1 MDPSLEELLNN
12 ETIVGEINSMQR
24 HSKAILI
31 EKCQGLS
38 IDMKGLKNKH
48 DFAVRIVATNH
59 GWKGLK
65 KKSVKTTTTSS
76 SSSTQRNNNNEMK
89 KKKNQESIVLETLG
103 EDIITFA
110 KKEEVWKYS
119 IDTEKDAWCPRLQF
133 IFSFKT
139 RRVLGKWNTHQQCIL
154 PLTCEDIE
162 TCKEKKLPFTISSNL
177 SDIPPHLVQDE
188 TYRERISNYIRGGPT
203 TVQEEEEIEEEE
215 DQHQNME
222 V

>member
-31 EKCQGLS
+31 EKCQALT

-59 GWKGLK
+59 GWKGLR
-65 KKSVKTTTTSS
+65 KKSIKTTNTSS
-76 SSSTQRNNNNEMK
+76 CSSTSRNNNSER
-89 KKKNQESIVLETLG
+89 KKKNQESIVLETLC
-103 EDIITFA
+103 EEIITFV
-110 KKEEVWKYS
+110 KKDQEWKYS
-119 IDTEKDAWCPRLQF
+119 LDIEKDAWCPRLQF

-139 RRVLGKWNTHQQCIL
+139 RRVLGKWSPSQQCIL

-162 TCKEKKLPFTISSNL
+162 TCKEKKLPYTISSNL
-177 SDIPPHLVQDE
+177 PDIPSHLAQDE
-188 TYRERISNYIRGGPT
+188 TYRERIANYIRGGPT
-203 TVQEEEEIEEEE
+203 TVQEEEIEEEE
-215 DQHQNME
+215 DQNQTLE